1 MKTKL
6 LLLLLVSFATTLRA
20 ERLQT
25 VSPEQVGMSLAQ
37 LRYADQAIN
46 QAIHDGQTPGAVL
59 AVVRHGKLA
68 YLKAYGNRQTYPST
82 EPMTPNT
89 IFDMASCTKPMATA
103 LSVMILVERGLLRIN
118 DPVKRY
124 LPEFKSWNSS
134 NKDSADIR
142 IIDLLTHTSGLPAYA
157 SVNTLQKQFGTPNP
171 QKLMQY
177 IAQCQRDFKPETA
190 MQYSCLNYITLQN
203 IVERVSKQS
212 LRTFA
217 AENIFIPLGM
227 NHTDFLPCSQD
238 KNGRWKSISAPR
250 WIKNGER
257 EGVTPIAPTEKQTD
271 GSVKKGQVH
280 DPLACVVNG
289 GCSHPLRNATKW
301 WNMGWKTDSQSTHSE
316 GHAHRSRRFRHFRT
330 QSRLGCI
337 FPLCLQQRRFTKFRS
352 LRTHR
357 LYRHFDCY

>member
-1 MKTKL
+1 MRTKL

-82 EPMTPNT
+82 EPMAPNT

-124 LPEFKSWNSS
+124 LPEFKSWNSG
-134 NKDSADIR
+134 NKDSTDIR

-157 SVNTLQKQFGTPNP
+157 SVNTLQKQFGPPNP
-171 QKLMQY
+171 HKL
-177 IAQCQRDFKPETA
+177 
-190 MQYSCLNYITLQN
+190 LQ
-203 IVERVSKQS
+203 
-212 LRTFA
+212 
-217 AENIFIPLGM
+217 
-227 NHTDFLPCSQD
+227 
-238 KNGRWKSISAPR
+238 
-250 WIKNGER
+250 
-257 EGVTPIAPTEKQTD
+257 
-271 GSVKKGQVH
+271 
-280 DPLACVVNG
+280 
-289 GCSHPLRNATKW
+289 
-301 WNMGWKTDSQSTHSE
+301 
-316 GHAHRSRRFRHFRT
+316 
-330 QSRLGCI
+330 
-337 FPLCLQQRRFTKFRS
+337 
-352 LRTHR
+352 
-357 LYRHFDCY
+357 